1 MCIAH
6 TVQQL
11 LCARYA
17 YCNVT
22 IISLCSRHVCH
33 TILPLVLLC
42 AQERDYAERTHD
54 NRFKPAVLGLA
65 LVDGYDALGLRLA
78 RPELRQA
85 QEADCKKVARGQ
97 VIPLYYYS
105 TLYYH

>member
-1 MCIAH
+1 MWHYKLITMAFMLCCTAA
-6 TVQQL
+6 QL
-11 LCARYA
+11 ATRLC
-17 YCNVT
+17 T
-22 IISLCSRHVCH
+22 
-33 TILPLVLLC
+33 
-42 AQERDYAERTHD
+42 QERDYAERTHD

-97 VIPLYYYS
+97 VELLYYNI
-105 TLYYH
+105 L